1 MLGSRYTVTGSA
13 DNRKVVGASSRLS
26 SMNERTFVMAKPD
39 AVQRG
44 LVGEI
49 IKRLE
54 QRQLRLVGIK
64 RIQIDQ
70 ALAEKHYG
78 VHREKPFFSSLIEYI
93 TSGPVVPMV
102 WEGPNAIAAVRAT
115 MGATHPL
122 EASPGTVRGDFGLDI
137 DQNLVHSSDGP
148 DTAQAEILL
157 FFGASELG
165 G

>member
-1 MLGSRYTVTGSA
+1 
-13 DNRKVVGASSRLS
+13 
-26 SMNERTFVMAKPD
+26 MAKPD

-70 ALAEKHYG
+70 ALAERHYG

-102 WEGPNAIAAVRAT
+102 WEGPNAITAVRAT

-148 DTAQAEILL
+148 DTAQAEISL